1 MRLVAV
7 VVVALPFLFSID
19 VATATTLG
27 ELTRRCERLESFWRM
42 HPNPEGKVIFPN
54 QGEPAF
60 CFGYLEAIADLG
72 QSIEG
77 PNKCYQTQDGK
88 IGGGC
93 RTTLGFCIPK
103 GATFTQGLAVFLAYA
118 RSHVAQWHEEAW
130 PHVINSLQ
138 MAFPC
143 QYSD

>member
-88 IGGGC
+88 IGVDAAQ
-93 RTTLGFCIPK
+93 RLGSAFLKVPHSPK
-103 GATFTQGLAVFLAYA
+103 DWL
-118 RSHVAQWHEEAW
+118 
-130 PHVINSLQ
+130 
-138 MAFPC
+138 
-143 QYSD
+143 YSSPMLVVTSPNGMKKHGPMS